1 MDYKLH
7 NIDSLKE
14 SVNKR
19 IYLDPIISC
28 TKEGSEYAVNFEVLK
43 GDCFIDEVNNF
54 YHENG
59 KNTIKLVIGEKR
71 DDSPKKLFFMYNLLQ
86 IR

>member
-1 MDYKLH
+1 MDYKLYD
-7 NIDSLKE
+7 NAALKE
-14 SVNKR
+14 SIDKR
-19 IYLDPIISC
+19 TYLDPIVSC
-28 TKEGSEYAVNFEVLK
+28 TKEGSEYLVNFEVFK

-59 KNTIKLVIGEKR
+59 RNTIKLITGEKR
-71 DDSPKKLFFMYNLLQ
+71 SDNPKKLFFMYNLLQ